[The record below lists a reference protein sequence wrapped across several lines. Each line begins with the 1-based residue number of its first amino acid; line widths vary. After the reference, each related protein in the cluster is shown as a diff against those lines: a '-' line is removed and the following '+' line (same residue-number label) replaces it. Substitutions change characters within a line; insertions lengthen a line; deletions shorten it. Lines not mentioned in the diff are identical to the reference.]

1 MPRPK
6 PFHGFGHQA
15 WLIGLALVT
24 GCAQSRTDLQDT
36 LARRVIPDEAASG
49 QSTSRG
55 EGKGDRAT
63 TDPNVRPAAAAQP
76 GPGTEARSEGDR
88 SKTVQPGPG
97 AQARSEGDRS
107 SAIPPAIVEPTQR
120 RNSDHS
126 SPATSLPSDSDQAT
140 LEAIA
145 ASGKPLTVSEAID
158 VAFRSQPRLR
168 AQLETIDQARGL
180 QQIAFSAF
188 LPAAGTSFSGGGFNL
203 GLHGFPL
210 QITPVTGSNMMP
222 ITEPILIKT
231 HFESTFD
238 LIEGHV
244 QWLLL
249 DFGRRLGRYEQAR
262 LAGDIAGLQ
271 TDRAFQTVAD
281 EVAIAYYGVLRSQAL
296 LRTAQDALRRA
307 DEQLRDARNLQREG
321 VVELETVLRSEVQRA
336 ENLQQL
342 HAATEAEF
350 VALAGLNLAIGL
362 KGNQPVRVED
372 PKEIPPLAPSLID
385 CLQTAIRERRE
396 FAVVR
401 RTVQIAVE
409 GTRVARADFAPKA
422 VANGTLLN
430 LQTGRSTT
438 NADLALGFIQLEWTV
453 FEGGRKIA
461 ATRVAD
467 SAVRQALA
475 QAESIADNIAFQ
487 VNEAYRNAVTA
498 WIGIEDARPAVERA
512 RENYRLVQARLR
524 EGAATPT
531 EIADAQASLT
541 RAQQNYQN
549 ARYSYLIAMSRL
561 EYAMGVGRTP
571 RTQLSRHP

>member
-1 MPRPK
+1 MPRSNPS
-6 PFHGFGHQA
+6 HGLRRQA
-15 WLIGLALVT
+15 WLIGLVLVT
-24 GCAQSRTDLQDT
+24 GCAQSRNDLQDT
-36 LARRVIPDEAASG
+36 LARRVMPDEVASG
-49 QSTSRG
+49 QSSSRG
-55 EGKGDRAT
+55 EGKGDPAT
-63 TDPNVRPAAAAQP
+63 TDANVRPAAAAQP
-76 GPGTEARSEGDR
+76 GPGAE
-88 SKTVQPGPG
+88 
-97 AQARSEGDRS
+97 ARSEGDRS
-107 SAIPPAIVEPTQR
+107 SAIPPAIVEPPQR
-120 RNSDHS
+120 TNSDHS
-126 SPATSLPSDSDQAT
+126 SPAPSLPSDSDQAT

-158 VAFRSQPRLR
+158 VAFRAQPRLR

-188 LPAAGTSFSGGGFNL
+188 LPAAGLRFDGGGFNF
-203 GLHGFPL
+203 GAHGFPL
-210 QITPVTGSNMMP
+210 QITPLTGSNMMP
-222 ITEPILIKT
+222 SAQPILIQT
-231 HFESTFD
+231 HIETTFD
-238 LIEGHV
+238 LIEGNV

-271 TDRAFQTVAD
+271 TDRAFQTVAND
-281 EVAIAYYGVLRSQAL
+281 VAIAYYGVLRSQAL
-296 LRTAQDALRRA
+296 LRTAQDAFRRA
-307 DEQLRDARNLQREG
+307 EEELADARKREREG
-321 VVELETVLRSEVQRA
+321 VVERETVLRSEVQRA

-350 VALAGLNLAIGL
+350 VALAELNLAIGL
-362 KGNQPVRVED
+362 KGNQPVRVAD
-372 PKEIPPLAPSLID
+372 PKEIPPLAPSLTD

-430 LQTGRSTT
+430 FQTGRSIT
-438 NADLALGFIQLEWTV
+438 NADLALGFIRLEWTL

-461 ATRVAD
+461 ATRVAE
-467 SAVRQALA
+467 SAVRQAMA

-498 WIGIEDARPAVERA
+498 WIGIDDARPAVEQA
-512 RENYRLVQARLR
+512 TENYRLVRVRLR

-541 RAQQNYQN
+541 RAQQNFLN
-549 ARYSYLIAMSRL
+549 ARYNYLIATARL
-561 EYAMGVGRTP
+561 EYAMGVGQTP
-571 RTQLSRHP
+571 RTQVSRHHQPA

>member
-1 MPRPK
+1 MPRSNPS
-6 PFHGFGHQA
+6 HGLRRQA
-15 WLIGLALVT
+15 WLIGLVLVT
-24 GCAQSRTDLQDT
+24 GCAQSRNDLQDT
-36 LARRVIPDEAASG
+36 LARRVMPDEVASG
-49 QSTSRG
+49 QSSSPG
-55 EGKGDRAT
+55 EGKEDPAT
-63 TDPNVRPAAAAQP
+63 TDANVRPAAAAQP
-76 GPGTEARSEGDR
+76 GPGAEARTEDDR

-97 AQARSEGDRS
+97 AHAPAEGDRS
-107 SAIPPAIVEPTQR
+107 SAIPPAIVEPPQR
-120 RNSDHS
+120 TNSDHS
-126 SPATSLPSDSDQAT
+126 SPAPSLPSDSDQAA

-188 LPAAGTSFSGGGFNL
+188 LPAAGTSFAGGGFNL

-222 ITEPILIKT
+222 ITEPILIKS
-231 HFESTFD
+231 HFETTFD

-262 LAGDIAGLQ
+262 LASDIAGLQ

-281 EVAIAYYGVLRSQAL
+281 EVAIAYYGVLRTQAL

-321 VVELETVLRSEVQRA
+321 VVERETVLRFEVQRA

-362 KGNQPVRVED
+362 KGNQPVRVAD
-372 PKEIPPLAPSLID
+372 PTEIPPLAPSLID
-385 CLQTAIRERRE
+385 CLRTAIRERRE

-438 NADLALGFIQLEWTV
+438 NADLALGFIQLEWTL

-467 SAVRQALA
+467 SVVRQTMA

-487 VNEAYRNAVTA
+487 VHEAYRNAVTA
-498 WIGIEDARPAVERA
+498 WIGIEDARPAVEQA
-512 RENYRLVQARLR
+512 RENYRLVQVRLR

-531 EIADAQASLT
+531 EVADA
-541 RAQQNYQN
+541 
-549 ARYSYLIAMSRL
+549 
-561 EYAMGVGRTP
+561 
-571 RTQLSRHP
+571 

>member
-1 MPRPK
+1 MPRSNPS
-6 PFHGFGHQA
+6 HGLRRQA
-15 WLIGLALVT
+15 WLIGLVLVT

-36 LARRVIPDEAASG
+36 LARRVMPDEVTSG
-49 QSTSRG
+49 QSTSRD

-63 TDPNVRPAAAAQP
+63 TDANVRPAAAA
-76 GPGTEARSEGDR
+76 
-88 SKTVQPGPG
+88 QPGPG

-107 SAIPPAIVEPTQR
+107 SAIPPAIVEPPQR

-126 SPATSLPSDSDQAT
+126 SPAPSLPSDSDQAT

-145 ASGKPLTVSEAID
+145 ASGKPLTVSEATD
-158 VAFRSQPRLR
+158 LAFRTQPRLR
-168 AQLETIDQARGL
+168 AQLETIAQARGL

-203 GLHGFPL
+203 GLNGFPL

-321 VVELETVLRSEVQRA
+321 VVERETVLRFEVQRA

-362 KGNQPVRVED
+362 KGNQPVRVDD
-372 PKEIPPLAPSLID
+372 PTEIPPLAPSLIA

-430 LQTGRSTT
+430 FQTGRSTT
-438 NADLALGFIQLEWTV
+438 NADLALGFIQLEWTL

-467 SAVRQALA
+467 SLVRQAMA

-498 WIGIEDARPAVERA
+498 WIGIDDARPAVEQA
-512 RENYRLVQARLR
+512 TENYRLVRLRLR

-541 RAQQNYQN
+541 RAQQNYLN
-549 ARYSYLIAMSRL
+549 ARYNYLIATARL
-561 EYAMGVGRTP
+561 EYAMGVCQTP
-571 RTQLSRHP
+571 MAQVSRHQSPA